1 MIVQRFIQIQTCL
14 RIKMLCSALIYHK
27 LLMQKGIRAF
37 ADQVTRVHLSTSCSS
52 QSCSVHLDFET
63 SFSHVHFV
71 IQWHTGSYCC
81 KLVNKDAT
89 PTAG

>member
-63 SFSHVHFV
+63 SFSQFTTFHDP
-71 IQWHTGSYCC
+71 HTHIYQ
-81 KLVNKDAT
+81 
-89 PTAG
+89 